1 MKDLQKAA
9 QKPEVV
15 CIGQVVVDCIIK
27 GWNME
32 DASRRRE
39 AESITLSSGGDAFN
53 ESVVFS
59 RLGHR
64 TMLLSGLGQDGP
76 GDMLKAELKK
86 NHILLS
92 PQPDH
97 EIQTTLAC
105 LIVKENGDR
114 TSLLTPLHVTR
125 QFEIDTDLLKGT
137 RLVSLASLFRAPLM
151 EPDILLSICKA
162 AKETGAI
169 LSADTKI
176 SRGGRPTF
184 EELKPIMPYLDYI
197 FPNIEEAAFYTGK
210 TEVKEMAEV
219 FLDAGVGH
227 VLIKMGKEGSYIRD
241 REEEFIQ
248 PSLPVEAV
256 DATGAGDNFAAGVL
270 SSILRGSSLMEAVQ
284 FGTCCAAAC
293 VQSIGASSGVRSRDQ
308 IETMYKEYRDALSPC

>member
-1 MKDLQKAA
+1 MEDSMHGLQT
-9 QKPEVV
+9 PEVV

-27 GWNME
+27 GWNPE
-32 DASRRRE
+32 NGERRRE
-39 AESITLSSGGDAFN
+39 AESITLSTGGDAFN

-64 TMLLSGLGQDGP
+64 IMLLSGLGQDAP
-76 GDMLKAELKK
+76 GDMVKAELEK

-92 PQPDH
+92 PQPQH
-97 EIQTTLAC
+97 QIQTTLAC

-125 QFEIDTDLLKGT
+125 QFEIDTSLLKGV

-151 EPDILLSICKA
+151 EPDILLSICQA
-162 AKETGAI
+162 AKKEGAI

-176 SRGGRPTF
+176 SRGGKPTF
-184 EELKPIMPYLDYI
+184 EDLKPIMPFLDYI
-197 FPNIEEAAFYTGK
+197 FPNIEEASYYTGK
-210 TEVKEMAEV
+210 DKVEEMAQV

-227 VLIKMGKEGSYIRD
+227 VLIKMGKEGCYIRD
-241 REEEFIQ
+241 RQEEFYM

-270 SSILRGSSLMEAVQ
+270 SSILRGNSLREAVL
-284 FGTCCAAAC
+284 FGTCCAGAC
-293 VQSIGASSGVRSRDQ
+293 VQSIGASSGVKSREQ
-308 IETMYKEYRDALSPC
+308 IEAMYRENEVLLSGC